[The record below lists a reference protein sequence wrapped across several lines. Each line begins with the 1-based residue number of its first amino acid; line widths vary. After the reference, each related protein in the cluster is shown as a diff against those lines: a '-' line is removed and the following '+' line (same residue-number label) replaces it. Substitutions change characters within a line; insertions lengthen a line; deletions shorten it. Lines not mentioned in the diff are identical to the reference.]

1 MSGNEINKGKIY
13 VAYITTLGIPELTYA
28 LAYVVDEAS
37 ASGVKRVAE
46 HTSSSIGWAKQ
57 DIRRVYN
64 LEKYKE
70 LFPQGYEM
78 IDLDE
83 IKIHCRVGID
93 LCADLA
99 IDEVRKAA
107 GLKDQTPHREEK
119 KESSEQTHAE
129 IIAECYHNTA
139 ATQYVRKLLDRLDA
153 AHKREIDELKK
164 QFADLQQQL
173 PKPDPNWRDICAKC
187 FENGATEPPDCKYY
201 TEDGCM
207 SPIPDQHPLIQ
218 VGNAAKLREA
228 AEVTLTTIKK
238 CMDILNSIPS
248 DCGYDGLV
256 EDVGDELCGLRD
268 DFINAALAAPPR
280 NCERFQTK
288 DAARDAFQ
296 KLRHHRV
303 WADVSLWDDR
313 DEIEAFLDW
322 LFALGKEGGA
332 K

>member
-1 MSGNEINKGKIY
+1 M
-13 VAYITTLGIPELTYA
+13 
-28 LAYVVDEAS
+28 
-37 ASGVKRVAE
+37 
-46 HTSSSIGWAKQ
+46 
-57 DIRRVYN
+57 
-64 LEKYKE
+64 
-70 LFPQGYEM
+70 
-78 IDLDE
+78 
-83 IKIHCRVGID
+83 
-93 LCADLA
+93 ADTH
-99 IDEVRKAA
+99 E
-107 GLKDQTPHREEK
+107 
-119 KESSEQTHAE
+119 THAE
-129 IIAECYHNTA
+129 IIDWM
-139 ATQYVRKLLDRLDA
+139 RKSSTGPQELADMLDA

-228 AEVTLTTIKK
+228 LK
-238 CMDILNSIPS
+238 DIGRIVEQIRLLYSDYPS
-248 DCGYDGLV
+248 
-256 EDVGDELCGLRD
+256 ETHEIARKA
-268 DFINAALAAPPR
+268 NAALASPQR

-288 DAARDAFQ
+288 DAAREAFQ
-296 KLRHHRV
+296 ILRGHRV

-322 LFALGKEGGA
+322 LFAIGKEGGA